1 MYCVNMVSG
10 MVVVVSMVNVVV
22 GKTTKENEEMDFDD
36 MGTVEGFIMTKEFKV
51 SFGETKRESKDSFHQ
66 F

>member
-10 MVVVVSMVNVVV
+10 MVAVASMVNVVV

-36 MGTVEGFIMTKEFKV
+36 IGTVEGFIMIR
-51 SFGETKRESKDSFHQ
+51 SSR
-66 F
+66 